1 MTEADF
7 RNNRKLLPPEAFA
20 YAEGPDLPP
29 SDIIEEKVWNSIMN
43 LPDDVSLRTSAD
55 HGTEL
60 KFMHGFWS
68 SILDSSGKVED
79 VMWHSVLDTADELM
93 AGIVNSLIGFY
104 RLAYSSLRSALETTL
119 NGVYYQRCKTL
130 QDFKKWRVNQEK
142 IDFDLACS
150 KLTKLDDVKSINN
163 YLFSK
168 IKTTLTEQKNSR
180 YKGYQ
185 GGWARKLYS
194 QLSNYVHSRPS
205 YTIGEL
211 WLGSNGPIYIR
222 QSFGRVCASYCDTLS
237 LIYVL
242 IKLARANFQLP
253 SEAEYLFKFPNVLP
267 SNVSLYSI
275 KFLWK
280 ENSII

>member
-1 MTEADF
+1 MIKVDF

-29 SDIIEEKVWNSIMN
+29 RDLIEEKVWNSIMN
-43 LPDDVSLRTSAD
+43 LPDDVSLRTSAE

-60 KFMHGFWS
+60 KFMYGLWF
-68 SILDSSGKVED
+68 SILDTSGKVED
-79 VMWHSVLDTADELM
+79 VMWHSLLDTADELM
-93 AGIVNSLIGFY
+93 ACIVNSLIGFY
-104 RLAYSSLRSALETTL
+104 RLVYSGLRSALETTL

-150 KLTKLDDVKSINN
+150 KITKLDDVKSTNN

-168 IKTTLTEQKNSR
+168 LKTTLSEQKNSR
-180 YKGYQ
+180 YKGYE
-185 GGWARKLYS
+185 GGWIRKLYS

-205 YTIGEL
+205 NTFGDL

-222 QSFGRVCASYCDTLS
+222 QSFGRVSASYCDTLS

-242 IKLARANFQLP
+242 IKLARPNFQLP
-253 SEAEYLFKFPNVLP
+253 TDAKHLIEFPNVLP
-267 SNVSLYSI
+267 SNVSLYLYRY
-275 KFLWK
+275 LWK